1 MNSRTKGHG
10 YEREIVHL
18 LRSITELP
26 VARNLDQTRD
36 GGGDIPLPPF
46 LFECKRRARMS
57 IYDWVDQAA
66 TAAVKDNLKPVVV
79 CRGDFRENLVI
90 MRLDDFLPL
99 LEAALKDPACVAAS
113 SSPPD
118 ERG

>member
-1 MNSRTKGHG
+1 MNSRNKGHG

-18 LRSITELP
+18 LRSLTDLP
-26 VARNLDQTRD
+26 VSRNLDQVRD

-46 LFECKRRARMS
+46 MFECKRRARMS

-66 TAAVKDNLKPVVV
+66 TAAAKQQLKPVVV
-79 CRGDFRENLVI
+79 CRGDHRENLVI

-99 LEAALKDPACVAAS
+99 LQAALNPASVSAS